1 MEIRAGISGDVHN
14 IRRYVVGPDF
24 AVDIG
29 REALIITL
37 VISGPILLAGLFV
50 GLLVGLFQ
58 AVTQIHE
65 MTLTFIPKILVMV
78 GMFLLLLPWMMIK
91 FMEYTTRLFEMIPMV
106 MK

>member
-1 MEIRAGISGDVHN
+1 M
-14 IRRYVVGPDF
+14 GPDF
-24 AVDIG
+24 AIDIG

-37 VISGPILLAGLFV
+37 IISGPILIAGLFV
-50 GLLVGLFQ
+50 GLLIGLFQ

-78 GMFLLLLPWMMIK
+78 GVFLLLLPWMMVEL
-91 FMEYTTRLFEMIPMV
+91 MDYTIRLFNMIPTV

>member
-1 MEIRAGISGDVHN
+1 
-14 IRRYVVGPDF
+14 VGPDV
-24 AVDIG
+24 AIDIG

-50 GLLVGLFQ
+50 GLLIGLFQ

-78 GMFLLLLPWMMIK
+78 GMFLLLLPWMVIK
-91 FMEYTTRLFEMIPMV
+91 LIEYTTRLFEMIPTV
-106 MK
+106 IK